1 MRENTNRCKQSH
13 FLVGKSI
20 IYGPTK
26 VVASKVTSDTVA
38 SVQPIFLS
46 KSVGMARKEINNAFL
61 SICSFKLLSVTKRLL
76 RLDIETD
83 SSIR

>member
-1 MRENTNRCKQSH
+1 MQAEPFPSRKKYYLWTYKGSG
-13 FLVGKSI
+13 F
-20 IYGPTK
+20 K
-26 VVASKVTSDTVA
+26 VNSDMVA
-38 SVQPIFLS
+38 SVQPIFLF

-83 SSIR
+83 SSIC